1 MKVNLVPDDAG
12 KVPPTPQKVFGP
24 VGKLPA
30 FQRGLVL
37 TFVQTHAPV
46 SRDNPVCRNTERD
59 FLHQQAVSLEK
70 MFGSLD
76 FATVQISYNL
86 VIPRRDPYKHLDIE
100 WFKYYSSRLEVVRMC
115 WTVVWP
121 LGRQNFTFRTK
132 TGY

>member
-12 KVPPTPQKVFGP
+12 KVPPTPRKVFGP

-37 TFVQTHAPV
+37 TCVQTHAPL

-70 MFGSLD
+70 MIGLWILPPSKFLM
-76 FATVQISYNL
+76 ILSYQEEIHTN
-86 VIPRRDPYKHLDIE
+86 
-100 WFKYYSSRLEVVRMC
+100 
-115 WTVVWP
+115 T
-121 LGRQNFTFRTK
+121 
-132 TGY
+132 